1 MEGAHAMTGQVGKV
15 KEPKKIIVIGA
26 GIGGMTTAARLAR
39 AGHVV
44 SIYEASDRVGGKC
57 RTEWIGRYAFDT
69 GPSLLTIPAVYRDF
83 FQRTGAQMGMMLTL
97 EAVDPS
103 FDYRFHDG
111 KSVQFTNLSRKAT
124 LASITQSF
132 GAEAAAQW
140 DAVLNR
146 AERMWD
152 VSREPFVESELKSP
166 LSLLKRRHILRDLR
180 IIAPRATLRDFGL
193 QNPYLAKIMDRY
205 ATYSGSDPRKAP
217 AVLSTIAFIEEA
229 FGAWHIK
236 GGIGTLSEHTAR
248 RCEKVG
254 VTIHLNS
261 PAAAINLKRNKAV
274 GITLNCGEEIA
285 ADIVI
290 SNVDAGLTYNRLI
303 SKPTRKVKRVRRE
316 LAKLE
321 PSLAGFSLL
330 LGLRPSDAPEL
341 SHHTILF
348 PDDYDAEFEA
358 IFTTKQPVEKPT
370 IYICAPQ
377 DETMVKSEGHKAL
390 FVLVNSPRH
399 STDASEGFDW
409 SDQEFN
415 QKYANSIIDQIE
427 AQGIDIRN
435 RLDLLEIRTP
445 LDLQNT
451 VNAPGGSIY
460 GTSSNGPR
468 AAFLRAK
475 NRSPL
480 KNLYLVGGSAHPGGG
495 LPLVGLS
502 AEIVANA
509 ILNGPSA
516 SQSAH

>member
-1 MEGAHAMTGQVGKV
+1 MEGAHAMTGHVGKV
-15 KEPKKIIVIGA
+15 KEPKQIIVIGA
-26 GIGGMTTAARLAR
+26 GIGGMTAAARLAR
-39 AGHVV
+39 AGHNV

-83 FQRTGAQMGMMLTL
+83 FQRTGAQMGMVLTL

-124 LASITQSF
+124 LESIAQSF
-132 GAEAAAQW
+132 GVDAAEQW

-236 GGIGTLSEHTAR
+236 GGIGTLSEHIAQ

-254 VTIHLNS
+254 VKIHLNS
-261 PAAAINLKRNKAV
+261 PATAINLKGNKAV
-274 GITLNCGEEIA
+274 GITLNNGEA
-285 ADIVI
+285 VPADIVI
-290 SNVDAGLTYNRLI
+290 SNVDAGLTYNKLI
-303 SKPTRKVKRVRRE
+303 AKPTRKVKRVRKE
-316 LAKLE
+316 LSKLE

-348 PDDYDAEFEA
+348 PDDYDAEFES

-370 IYICAPQ
+370 IYICAPH

-390 FVLVNSPRH
+390 FVLVNAPRH
-399 STDASEGFDW
+399 SENPAEGFDW
-409 SDQEFN
+409 SDRDFA
-415 QKYANSIIDQIE
+415 QKYANTIIDQIE
-427 AQGIDIRN
+427 AQGIPIRD

-509 ILNGPSA
+509 VLPISK
-516 SQSAH
+516 